1 MKLRTITSFFLL
13 AVLALAVSCNSA
25 DKKKKVHLRK
35 ATYSKVDTS
44 INPSNA
50 YNDLF
55 MDSTAVNSYLRA
67 DTTLSEELKK
77 AIVSFYNSRNFE
89 YAWFSSE
96 GLPEQT
102 KSFWNLLKNYYNY
115 SDDKT
120 ILDKKMDAK
129 LNDLFDEELKLTA
142 ENEKI
147 RKMELDLTKYL
158 YQYAEKENENDLNFD
173 LQSLEWYV
181 PKKKMSLDE
190 MVTMAINNKNQY
202 ATKNAPSNDHFIKM
216 RDMLDKYKKIKDQGG
231 WDTIHIAKNSI
242 KLGYKGPE
250 IIQLRKRLAQEG
262 FTSST
267 DSLKGNVY
275 DESLA
280 KAVKMA
286 KWMYGYG
293 TDDTTLS
300 KEFMQDLN
308 MSVDERLQQILIN
321 MNRMRW
327 TPLQSNTD
335 QRYLMVNIPEFK
347 LYVMEKGKP
356 AWDMDVVVGKDYY
369 GTTLFTGKLNQ
380 VVFNPYWNVPPSI
393 VKNEIMPKL
402 GTDYLARNNMEIVS
416 EGEIPEIRQKPG
428 PTNSLGL
435 VKFLFPNSHNIY
447 MHDSPAK
454 SLFEKDKRMFSHGC
468 IRLKEPAKL
477 AEYLLKPEGG
487 WDMARV
493 QSEMNGGE
501 EKTIKLKDPVPVI
514 ITYYTA
520 FAPGEGSITFLED
533 VYGFDEILA
542 KKMFTNPVPVTRHVG
557 I

>member
-1 MKLRTITSFFLL
+1 MKIKFAPLIIIL
-13 AVLALAVSCNSA
+13 AFAALISSCDSTG
-25 DKKKKVHLRK
+25 KKNKKVIRK
-35 ATYSKVDTS
+35 ATYSKIDTS

-158 YQYAEKENENDLNFD
+158 YQYAEKENENDMDFD

-190 MVTMAINNKNQY
+190 MVTMAIDNKNQY
-202 ATKNAPSNDHFIKM
+202 ATKNAPSNGNFIKM
-216 RDMLDKYKKIKDQGG
+216 RETLEKYKKIKDQGG
-231 WDTIHIAKNSI
+231 WDTIHIEKNSI

-286 KWMYGYG
+286 KWMYGYR

-308 MSVDERLQQILIN
+308 ISVDERLQQILIN

-327 TPLQSNTD
+327 TPLESNTD
-335 QRYLMVNIPEFK
+335 QRYLLVNIPEFK
-347 LYVMEKGKP
+347 LYVMENGKP
-356 AWDMDVVVGKDYY
+356 AWDMDVVVGKDYH

-380 VVFNPYWNVPPSI
+380 VVFNPYWNIPPSI
-393 VKNEIMPKL
+393 VKNEMMGKL
-402 GTDYLARNNMEIVS
+402 TPEYLERNNMEIVS
-416 EGEIPEIRQKPG
+416 NGEIPEVRQKPG

-493 QSEMNGGE
+493 KSEMNGGD
-501 EKTIKLKDPVPVI
+501 EKTVKLKDPVPVI

-533 VYGFDEILA
+533 VYGYDEILA
-542 KKMFTNPVPVTRHVG
+542 KKMFTNPVPVTRHTG